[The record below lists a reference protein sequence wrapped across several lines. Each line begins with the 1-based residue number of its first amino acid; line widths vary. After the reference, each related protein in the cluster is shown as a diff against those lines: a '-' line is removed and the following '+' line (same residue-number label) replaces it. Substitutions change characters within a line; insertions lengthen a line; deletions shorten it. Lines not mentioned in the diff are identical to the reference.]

1 MATFANTRLGG
12 GTAGMS
18 GWGHGTVHME
28 LSRGQSWGRLA
39 ASRVRLLA
47 ALLHSLKESSAMVSW
62 DRRQQEVS
70 DA

>member
-1 MATFANTRLGG
+1 MATFANTSPGLGLGG

-28 LSRGQSWGRLA
+28 LSRGQGQGRLA

-47 ALLHSLKESSAMVSW
+47 ALLHSLVSW
-62 DRRQQEVS
+62 NRRQQEVS